1 MSLQIQQ
8 VTKRFGSKTALH
20 NISFTIE
27 RGEMFGLLGSN
38 GAGKT
43 TTFRLIIGLLKAS
56 VGDVLWDGRPVSR
69 MSPRTIGYLPEE
81 RGLYPKLKVMEQ
93 LIYLGRLR
101 GMSKQEV
108 QVEAS
113 KWLSR
118 FQAEQYKNIKIEQ
131 LSKGNQQKV
140 QFVAAVMHQPEL
152 LILDEPFSG
161 LDPINMNTLKA
172 AVLDLQ
178 KDGTTIVFSSH
189 QMNQVESLCEN
200 LSILKDGEQV
210 VNGRLGEVKANYKIR
225 KLRVRCDFDIRA
237 LDEFSGVIGVSG
249 STEEKV
255 IEITSRDMVPVIFD
269 WLQGRGVVTL
279 FELEEP
285 TLHDIFVDKAG
296 GR

>member
-1 MSLQIQQ
+1 MGRSTS
-8 VTKRFGSKTALH
+8 VSNVSK
-20 NISFTIE
+20 NDRI
-27 RGEMFGLLGSN
+27 
-38 GAGKT
+38 
-43 TTFRLIIGLLKAS
+43 
-56 VGDVLWDGRPVSR
+56 
-69 MSPRTIGYLPEE
+69 SPRGA
-81 RGLYPKLKVMEQ
+81 GLYPKLKVMEQ

-101 GMSKQEV
+101 GMTKQEV

-131 LSKGNQQKV
+131 LSKGNQQKI

-210 VNGRLGEVKANYKIR
+210 VNGRLSEVKANYKNR

-237 LDEFSGVIGVSG
+237 LENFSGVIGISG

-255 IEITSRDMVPVIFD
+255 IEITSRDMVPIIFD

>member
-8 VTKRFGSKTALH
+8 VTKQFGSKTALH
-20 NISFTIE
+20 NISFTIG

-56 VGDVLWDGRPVSR
+56 DGEVRWDGRPVSR

-81 RGLYPKLKVMEQ
+81 RGYYPKLKVMEQ

-101 GMSKQEV
+101 GMTKQEV

-131 LSKGNQQKV
+131 LSKGNQQKI

-210 VNGRLGEVKANYKIR
+210 VNGRLSEVKANYKNR

-237 LDEFSGVIGVSG
+237 LENFSGVIGISG

-255 IEITSRDMVPVIFD
+255 IEITSRDMVPIIFD

>member
-101 GMSKQEV
+101 GMTKQEV

-118 FQAEQYKNIKIEQ
+118 FQAEQYKNVKIEQ
-131 LSKGNQQKV
+131 LSKGNQQKI

-210 VNGRLGEVKANYKIR
+210 VNGRLGEVKANYKNR

-237 LDEFSGVIGVSG
+237 LEEYSGVIGVSG

-255 IEITSRDMVPVIFD
+255 IDITSRDMVPVIFN